1 MIPSKSI
8 SRPVVIGLRLTGIWP
23 GTSYEIIAR
32 CIWVAI
38 IMPAQVFQY
47 RYIMKNVSSGNL
59 ADVIESASTS
69 LPYTLLLF
77 KLISFWIKRGIF
89 KNMLVGMYYDW
100 INSSADKANVDV
112 MMNKAEL
119 AYRCSYSIF
128 GVYIISVFMYAGV
141 FLQFIR
147 QDQDDFN
154 ITSRQLLMKMDL
166 PFAYYESPVYQYVF
180 LVQFLQL
187 LAVGIGMA
195 ILNALIITLIFHIGG
210 QIEILHEALEN
221 ISIKDEKH
229 GSLRNV
235 IKSLINR
242 HYRIILNSEYI
253 ESLFSYIALLQL
265 LCNTVVMCGIGFL
278 IIVAINSHGDVGIVV
293 KIVLFY
299 IAIMLEAFVFSYA
312 GEYLSSK
319 SLSISTSAYGSSW
332 YLLEPRNRRVVIL
345 LMIRS
350 QRRLTIT
357 AGKFMDLSMFGF
369 ASILKASAS
378 YVSVLYARY

>member
-166 PFAYYESPVYQYVF
+166 PFAYYESPAYQYVF

>member
-1 MIPSKSI
+1 
-8 SRPVVIGLRLTGIWP
+8 
-23 GTSYEIIAR
+23 
-32 CIWVAI
+32 
-38 IMPAQVFQY
+38 
-47 RYIMKNVSSGNL
+47 
-59 ADVIESASTS
+59 
-69 LPYTLLLF
+69 
-77 KLISFWIKRGIF
+77 
-89 KNMLVGMYYDW
+89 MLMGMYYDW

-128 GVYIISVFMYAGV
+128 GLYIISVFMYAGV
-141 FLQFIR
+141 FLQFVR

-166 PFAYYESPVYQYVF
+166 PFAYYENPVYQYVF

-195 ILNALIITLIFHIGG
+195 ILNALIITLILHIGG
-210 QIEILHEALEN
+210 QIEILHKTLGS
-221 ISIKDEKH
+221 ISVKDEKH
-229 GSLRNV
+229 GPLRNV

-242 HYRIILNSEYI
+242 HYRIIFNSEYI
-253 ESLFSYIALLQL
+253 ESLFSYIALVQL

-278 IIVAINSHGDVGIVV
+278 IIVAINSHGDVRIVV

>member
-23 GTSYEIIAR
+23 DTSYEIIAR

-47 RYIMKNVSSGNL
+47 RYIMKNISSGNL

-69 LPYTLLLF
+69 LPYTVLLF

-112 MMNKAEL
+112 MVNKAEL

-154 ITSRQLLMKMDL
+154 VTSRQLLMKMDL
-166 PFAYYESPVYQYVF
+166 PFAYYESPVYQCVF

-210 QIEILHEALEN
+210 QIEILHKTLGS
-221 ISIKDEKH
+221 ISVKDEKH

-235 IKSLINR
+235 VKSLINR
-242 HYRIILNSEYI
+242 HYRIIFNSEYI
-253 ESLFSYIALLQL
+253 ESLFSYIALVQL

-278 IIVAINSHGDVGIVV
+278 IIVAINSHGDVRILV

-319 SLSISTSAYGSSW
+319 SLSISSSAYGSSW
-332 YLLEPRNRRVVIL
+332 YLLEPSNRRVVIL

-369 ASILKASAS
+369 AS
-378 YVSVLYARY
+378 VSLIFVTI